1 MVTSTNKPTAHASL
15 LRRHG
20 SLPISETT
28 SSRNRLAAGMADSQ
42 IRRNEPT
49 SELRE
54 LKKKPEAESRRPPN
68 EPITFSLEQK
78 NA

>member
-15 LRRHG
+15 LRSHG
-20 SLPISETT
+20 SLPISET
-28 SSRNRLAAGMADSQ
+28 
-42 IRRNEPT
+42 T

-68 EPITFSLEQK
+68 EPITFSLE
-78 NA
+78 

>member
-1 MVTSTNKPTAHASL
+1 
-15 LRRHG
+15 
-20 SLPISETT
+20 
-28 SSRNRLAAGMADSQ
+28 MADSQ